1 MKITE
6 SQFNDV
12 LDAYQKST
20 LAPVNPDA
28 MRHALKVVNVK
39 VMPDSKMIAV
49 NGIKVP
55 APERTEPAVGT
66 SYYTA
71 NTSANSHR
79 KWKWNDAPYDHQ
91 WLADG
96 IVYLKKKHAE
106 AARAAML
113 KPFIKE

>member
-12 LDAYQKST
+12 LDAYQKGT

-39 VMPDSKMIAV
+39 VMPDSEMIAV

-55 APERTEPAVGT
+55 SPERTEPALGT
-66 SYYTA
+66 SYYVA
-71 NTSANSHR
+71 VTSTDSPR
-79 KWKWNDAPYDHQ
+79 KWKWNDTPSDHQ

-96 IVYLKKKHAE
+96 IVYLKKKHAK

>member
-6 SQFNDV
+6 SQFTCMLN
-12 LDAYQKST
+12 AYQYNVVAKVS
-20 LAPVNPDA
+20 PDA
-28 MRHALKVVNVK
+28 MRHALKTINVK
-39 VMPDSKMIAV
+39 VMPDSETIEV

-55 APERTEPAVGT
+55 APERTEPAFGT
-66 SYYTA
+66 SYYIA
-71 NTSANSHR
+71 VTSTDSPR
-79 KWKWNDAPYDHQ
+79 KWKWNDTPSDHQ

-96 IVYLKKKHAE
+96 IVYLKKKHAK